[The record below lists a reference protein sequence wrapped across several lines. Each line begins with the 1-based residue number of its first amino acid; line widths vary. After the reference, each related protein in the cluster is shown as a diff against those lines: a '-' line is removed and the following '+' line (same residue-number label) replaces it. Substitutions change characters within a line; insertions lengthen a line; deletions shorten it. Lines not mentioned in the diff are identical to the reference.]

1 MLFGYLQKQVSENS
15 EWVLIRS
22 CISQYMSKYKFSL
35 AGIFPYKTR
44 IYDSVLIRENTGQ
57 KKTVYWH
64 ILQSAIVQTFNA
76 NFKD

>member
-1 MLFGYLQKQVSENS
+1 MP
-15 EWVLIRS
+15 
-22 CISQYMSKYKFSL
+22 KYKFSL

-64 ILQSAIVQTFNA
+64 ILQSAVVQTFNA